1 MLQGRLVGAI
11 AVIAALC
18 VPLCAADAFDDSKY
32 PNFKGQWIRDVSRG
46 APIWPA
52 KEAPLTPEYQAIYA
66 ENLKN
71 QAEGGP
77 SNWPSTYCIPQGMP
91 AMMNLFDPMEIVITP
106 ETTYILISHI
116 NDSYRRIF
124 TDGREWPSTEEV
136 EPTYAGYSIG
146 RWVDED
152 GDGRFD
158 VLEVETRNLA
168 GPRAYDVTGL
178 PLHRDNQTIIKERIY
193 LDKTNPNVL
202 YDDITV
208 IDHALTRPWTLQKK
222 AVRNKSP
229 RPVWPSDLCNDENN
243 SMVRIGNET
252 YFRNTD
258 RLLMPVKKG
267 QNPPDLRFFNQTPPK

>member
-1 MLQGRLVGAI
+1 METSMLQRRLVGAI
-11 AVIAALC
+11 AVVAALC

-32 PNFKGQWIRDVSRG
+32 PNFKGQWIRDVKVG

-52 KEAPLTPEYQAIYA
+52 KEAPLTPEYRAIYE

-158 VLEVETRNLA
+158 VLEVETRHLA

-178 PLHRDNQTIIKERIY
+178 PLHRDNQSIIKERIY
-193 LDKTNPNVL
+193 LDKTNPDVL

-222 AVRNKSP
+222 ALRSKSP
-229 RPVWPSDLCNDENN
+229 RPVWPSDLCNDE
-243 SMVRIGNET
+243 
-252 YFRNTD
+252 
-258 RLLMPVKKG
+258 
-267 QNPPDLRFFNQTPPK
+267 